1 MIKEDGHMVTGR
13 QEPRL
18 VLVSITSEDD
28 RLILGAPGVDQLV
41 LPTKLHSSNKLHDC
55 RYSALGLQ
63 GPVPGLI
70 SI

>member
-13 QEPRL
+13 QEPQL
-18 VLVSITSEDD
+18 VLVSITYEDD
-28 RLILGAPGVDQLV
+28 CLILRAPGMDQLV
-41 LPTKLHSSNKLHDC
+41 LPTKLLSSNKLHDC
-55 RYSALGLQ
+55 RCSALGLR